1 MSVARRL
8 LNASAVPSCWK
19 FTDNNNYRVG
29 GRWKKK
35 QNKSIISYNL
45 FTLRQKT
52 GRHYFYRAHSSYCHY
67 NKQWIMYS
75 VSSTG
80 CCTQM
85 VDVLP
90 MTWLGALMQNPQTLH
105 IIHKAVNG
113 FWIQICSWRQRMN
126 HASMNTEVKAAGY
139 YNKVR
144 SSLVPV
150 ILSHSLAIRPDTR
163 TWKWMQQYAA

>member
-1 MSVARRL
+1 MHRQ
-8 LNASAVPSCWK
+8 
-19 FTDNNNYRVG
+19 FRVVESLQIITTTE
-29 GRWKKK
+29 WEEDEKKT
-35 QNKSIISYNL
+35 NKSIISYNL

-90 MTWLGALMQNPQTLH
+90 MT
-105 IIHKAVNG
+105 
-113 FWIQICSWRQRMN
+113 
-126 HASMNTEVKAAGY
+126 
-139 YNKVR
+139 
-144 SSLVPV
+144 
-150 ILSHSLAIRPDTR
+150 
-163 TWKWMQQYAA
+163 